1 MSFLVNGMAV
11 NLQAISVVMRT
22 GIILLLILSCLH
34 PAWGRWNGKVY
45 LYGELAGMREWDYSK
60 SYLATMNTGV
70 EYIGNPLKSF
80 GCELNVYYYDEI
92 GYSSAGIGLRP
103 MTKYYLWRKQN
114 FRVFVEVKGG
124 VIYMSDEFPEGGSQF
139 NFTFSG
145 STGADFRLTD
155 KAKLLLAV
163 RYNHMSNWNIYGD
176 DNNPT
181 WDGIGVAT
189 GVVWQIR

>member
-1 MSFLVNGMAV
+1 
-11 NLQAISVVMRT
+11 
-22 GIILLLILSCLH
+22 
-34 PAWGRWNGKVY
+34 
-45 LYGELAGMREWDYSK
+45 
-60 SYLATMNTGV
+60 
-70 EYIGNPLKSF
+70 
-80 GCELNVYYYDEI
+80 
-92 GYSSAGIGLRP
+92 
-103 MTKYYLWRKQN
+103 
-114 FRVFVEVKGG
+114 
-124 VIYMSDEFPEGGSQF
+124 MSDEFPEGGSQF